1 MVRGE
6 WYVASGSCFKGDSDG
21 GSRTSVAQLV
31 PPLAEQVGTFDL
43 SDEMEEAEKSED
55 APLDSV
61 ASVQAKL
68 NMLTAVEEEMT
79 GRSQARAPS
88 TTLMAPAPPF

>member
-1 MVRGE
+1 MLQGR
-6 WYVASGSCFKGDSDG
+6 SDDG
-21 GSRTSVAQLV
+21 RRISIAQLV
-31 PPLAEQVGTFDL
+31 PPLVEQVGTFDL
-43 SDEMEEAEKSED
+43 SDEMEQAEKSED

-68 NMLTAVEEEMT
+68 NMLTAVEEEMM

-88 TTLMAPAPPF
+88 TTLMSPASPF